1 MKTITLAI
9 LESYKWCPE
18 VFELRKNNHQVG
30 HGTRTYNRGNFKDQ
44 IRGQSNLSTK
54 DEEKNHVIHSSSE

>member
-1 MKTITLAI
+1 MKTISLAI
-9 LESYKWCPE
+9 LESKEWCSE

-44 IRGQSNLSTK
+44 IRGQSNLRTK
-54 DEEKNHVIHSSSE
+54 D